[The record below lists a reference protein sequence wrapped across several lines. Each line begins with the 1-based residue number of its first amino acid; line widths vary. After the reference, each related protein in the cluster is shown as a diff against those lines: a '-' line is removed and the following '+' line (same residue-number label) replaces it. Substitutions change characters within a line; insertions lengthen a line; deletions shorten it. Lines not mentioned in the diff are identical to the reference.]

1 MVDHGLSIKASQE
14 AEPLTPRRKDG
25 RCGRCSG
32 HLGYDDDLEGDKCAN
47 CGRLAGPPP
56 PPTAEEVRAGV
67 LSELTALAD
76 GMLSASE
83 FWALYVSLDDV
94 AAICGAHKK
103 NFREW
108 LRYNGYLPERRRSP
122 VSGKW
127 ADFLLIDVAKAAIK
141 HRKGD

>member
-1 MVDHGLSIKASQE
+1 MCWRLVRVDR
-14 AEPLTPRRKDG
+14 PG
-25 RCGRCSG
+25 R
-32 HLGYDDDLEGDKCAN
+32 
-47 CGRLAGPPP
+47 
-56 PPTAEEVRAGV
+56 
-67 LSELTALAD
+67 
-76 GMLSASE
+76 
-83 FWALYVSLDDV
+83 WDV